1 MVRVV
6 RLERTVSWSQT
17 RRDTNFAIPGYS
29 LFCHDTTASGKNKD
43 FSVCGHSCG
52 QSHFYAVFRNRK
64 KSRKRRCYKALRRFA
79 LLCPGYRHG
88 TPKSSAI
95 PASLHPDIHFSAM
108 IPRRAVKIKLF
119 LSVVIYVVKAA
130 VVPLSAIGKNPANA
144 GATRLCGVSP
154 YPVPDTATALPK
166 QARYQLRYTPI
177 RYSLCIANPFL
188 TALIVYWILAGKSTG
203 RLHNPPE

>member
-1 MVRVV
+1 MFGPSGAT
-6 RLERTVSWSQT
+6 RTPGLLNPNQARYQLRYT
-17 RRDTNFAIPGYS
+17 RIFN
-29 LFCHDTTASGKNKD
+29 FCHYTTADRKIKD

-52 QSHFYAVFRNRK
+52 QSRFYAAFGNRG
-64 KSRKRRCYKALRRFA
+64 KSSKRRCCKALRRFT
-79 LLCPGYRHG
+79 LPYPGYRHG

-144 GATRLCGVSP
+144 RVARLCGVSP
-154 YPVPDTATALPK
+154 YPVPDTATALPN
-166 QARYQLRYTPI
+166 QARYQLRYTRI
-177 RYSLCIANPFL
+177 CA
-188 TALIVYWILAGKSTG
+188 
-203 RLHNPPE
+203 